1 MFCKLKKLEPII
13 MFLAHNFL
21 IILAVKRIYNFIS
34 NLAWVLWT
42 LQLNVSVLLS
52 YSTFQ
57 FFPVLFLWYSSEY
70 ICTCYCA
77 TQICIVRTC
86 NGNLAGWEAVT
97 CWYYIKTAKPISKL
111 FPFSGS
117 PIIPVISGPCAD
129 TKFQGNPFSGGY
141 KYTRGGNNWR
151 FSTEISVYLGN
162 GEK

>member
-1 MFCKLKKLEPII
+1 ML
-13 MFLAHNFL
+13 LAHNFV

-86 NGNLAGWEAVT
+86 YGNLAGWEAVT
-97 CWYYIKTAKPISKL
+97 CWYYIKTAKPILKL
-111 FPFSGS
+111 FPPSGS
-117 PIIPVISGPCAD
+117 PIIPVFFRPLRWYQISREP
-129 TKFQGNPFSGGY
+129 FQ
-141 KYTRGGNNWR
+141 WA
-151 FSTEISVYLGN
+151 L
-162 GEK
+162 